1 MLSPS
6 YVKPINHAVLP
17 WPLTIGSKPT
27 SVQRLRNLTTPP
39 STHLVTEVTEAVI
52 DNCDVKNL
60 IKLCQYWRK
69 YEKRTKNFYDSL
81 ADLLAADTGH
91 FQRVKNFTGDLMEDD
106 EVINKFISKIYTG
119 CVHIQTKMEKANQ
132 MLKAFKTYETKG
144 KMKRQERLYN

>member
-1 MLSPS
+1 MICKIWLTKTSYILDQSLLSQMWLGCGVDICMPRYLSVSIDKIIYNKETWFGNLHVVVISGHVLSPS

-69 YEKRTKNFYDSL
+69 YEKRTKNF
-81 ADLLAADTGH
+81 
-91 FQRVKNFTGDLMEDD
+91 
-106 EVINKFISKIYTG
+106 
-119 CVHIQTKMEKANQ
+119 
-132 MLKAFKTYETKG
+132 
-144 KMKRQERLYN
+144 